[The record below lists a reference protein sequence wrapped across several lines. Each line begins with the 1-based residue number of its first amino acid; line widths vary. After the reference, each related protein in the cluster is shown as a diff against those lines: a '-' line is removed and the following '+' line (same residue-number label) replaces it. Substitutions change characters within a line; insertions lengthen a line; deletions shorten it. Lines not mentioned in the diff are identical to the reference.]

1 MATERRMNF
10 YESFYGLT
18 SLLPERERQKVN
30 TALLDYFFEGKEPDG
45 LSEQGSKVFEGCRGR
60 INASVR
66 GRENIEKR
74 YLSDSTYPTKPTS
87 TYGSK
92 STTKSPSTY
101 GSKSDSTYPTKTHS
115 TYGTDRERD
124 RDIERDKENNGA
136 KRRKF
141 SPPSIEEISEYLTSA
156 ELDSVDPGRF
166 YDYYEQQGWKLSNG
180 NQMKDWK
187 AAARNWQRRS
197 KPKEVKSDLGAFEEY
212 LS

>member
-30 TALLDYFFEGKEPDG
+30 TALLDYFFEGKEPEG
-45 LSEQGSKVFEGCRGR
+45 LSDQGSKVFEGCRGR

-74 YLSDSTYPTKPTS
+74 YSGGSTLPTKKPSTYHSKP
-87 TYGSK
+87 
-92 STTKSPSTY
+92 PSTY
-101 GSKSDSTYPTKTHS
+101 GSKSDSTLPTKKPS

-124 RDIERDKENNGA
+124 RDIDRDIENNGA

-197 KPKEVKSDLGAFEEY
+197 KPKEVKSERGAFEEY

>member
-30 TALLDYFFEGKEPDG
+30 TALLDYFFEGKEPEG
-45 LSEQGSKVFEGCRGR
+45 LSDQGSKVFEGCRGR

-74 YLSDSTYPTKPTS
+74 YSGGSTLPTKKP
-87 TYGSK
+87 
-92 STTKSPSTY
+92 
-101 GSKSDSTYPTKTHS
+101 S

-124 RDIERDKENNGA
+124 RDIDRDIENNGA

-197 KPKEVKSDLGAFEEY
+197 KPKEVKSERGAFEEY

>member
-30 TALLDYFFEGKEPDG
+30 TALLDYFFEGKEPEG
-45 LSEQGSKVFEGCRGR
+45 LSDQGSKVFEGCRGR

-74 YLSDSTYPTKPTS
+74 YSGGSTLPTKKHSTYHSKP
-87 TYGSK
+87 
-92 STTKSPSTY
+92 PSTY
-101 GSKSDSTYPTKTHS
+101 GSKSDSTLPTKKPS

-124 RDIERDKENNGA
+124 RDIDRDKENKDA
-136 KRRKF
+136 KRKKF